1 MDEARVTRKSLL
13 NYREIPVVRALDRR
27 EVIGCYSASYKPAFE
42 EGFFSHYKTDQ
53 LLPVCGMHFSP
64 VLC

>member
-42 EGFFSHYKTDQ
+42 EGF
-53 LLPVCGMHFSP
+53 LLSQ
-64 VLC
+64 